1 MAAGFT
7 RALAA
12 SRFPVISSAGLE
24 PGEVHPLAVEVMS
37 ELRIDISQQPSK
49 LLQDFDPQHYHAVF
63 CMDGYGLQLPD
74 EWLMREIFQEWQA
87 EDPQEQDSIE
97 VFRQIRHDV
106 EDQVN
111 LLLSFLA
118 MRKQDSVFQGYGQ
131 LRREG

>member
-12 SRFPVISSAGLE
+12 SRFQIISSAGLE
-24 PGEVHPLAVEVMS
+24 PSEVHPFAVQVMS

-49 LLQDFDPQHYHAVF
+49 LLHDFNAEDYHAVF
-63 CMDGYGLQLPD
+63 CMDGCGLKLPD

-87 EDPQEQDSIE
+87 EDPQEPDDLE
-97 VFRQIRHDV
+97 VFRQVRHDV
-106 EDQVN
+106 EDQVS

-118 MRKQDSVFQGYGQ
+118 MRKQDSVFQG
-131 LRREG
+131 